1 MIGIIDYGMG
11 NIHSVRKALEA
22 VGAKTVV
29 SNNSIVLG
37 RCSKLV
43 LPGVGAFRDAM
54 SALRRNGLIELI
66 RDSVKQGKYF
76 LGICLGM
83 QLIFD
88 SSEEAPG
95 CAGLSLIKGEVVRFS
110 AKPGLKVPH
119 MGWNSLER
127 TEADPGCL
135 LLSGYRDKSFVY
147 FCHSYYAEPQSSS
160 VVCATATHGAPFA
173 AMVQRGPVF
182 GAQFHPEKSQ
192 AVGLRIMRN
201 FVRC

>member
-22 VGAKTVV
+22 AGAKTVV
-29 SNNSIVLG
+29 TNNAVVLG
-37 RCSKLV
+37 RCSKIV

-54 SALRRNGLIELI
+54 AALRKNGLIAVI
-66 RDSVKQGKYF
+66 NHSIKQGKYF

-88 SSEEAPG
+88 GSEEAPG
-95 CAGLSLIKGEVVRFS
+95 CVGLSLIKGQVVRFT

-119 MGWNSLER
+119 MGWNSLEKTETR
-127 TEADPGCL
+127 TGGQLLAGC
-135 LLSGYRDKSFVY
+135 RDKSFVY
-147 FCHSYYAEPQSSS
+147 FCHSYYPKPQSGS
-160 VVCATATHGAPFA
+160 VICATASHGKPFA
-173 AMVQRGPVF
+173 AMVQQGSIF
-182 GAQFHPEKSQ
+182 GLQFHPEKSQ